1 MKVILDTN
9 VYVSAAISSS
19 APRELFQH
27 WINGS
32 DFEVLVCAK
41 LMSEINEV
49 LLERP
54 ALRRWISLA
63 DAHLF
68 IHEVQ
73 GLATTLPDPSEVAQL
88 LRDLNDDFIIHFA
101 QEQDANFVITGDKA
115 FEGWDG
121 ASLRVDSPR
130 TFVTLLEG
138 GSVADYRWCLLST
151 SQPAMAY

>member
-1 MKVILDTN
+1 VKVVLDTN
-9 VYVSAAISSS
+9 VYVSAAISSG

-32 DFEVLVCAK
+32 DFEVLICPR
-41 LMSEINEV
+41 LMGEITEV

-68 IHEVQ
+68 IHQVQ
-73 GLATTLPDPSEVAQL
+73 ELATTLPDPSEVAQL

-101 QEQDANFVITGDKA
+101 QEQDANFVITGDKD

-121 ASLRVDSPR
+121 ASPRVVGPR

-138 GSVADYRWCLLST
+138 GSFADYRWCLVST
-151 SQPAMAY
+151 SQHVMAY